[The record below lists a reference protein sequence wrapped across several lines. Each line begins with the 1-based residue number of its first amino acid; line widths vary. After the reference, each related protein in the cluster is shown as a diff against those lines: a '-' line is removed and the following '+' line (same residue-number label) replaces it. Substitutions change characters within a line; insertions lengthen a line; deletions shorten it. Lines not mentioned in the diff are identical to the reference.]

1 LLPSIGLSIGLSIA
15 VWSGPLAA
23 QPVTPPSP
31 TTPAPPPAEAAPP
44 AAPPPEATAKEGA
57 PTPPGPKRSL
67 FPKDP
72 VEGPPLPASNAEVLE
87 TRDYK
92 EGDPVPPGFRVQRS
106 KRGPLLIAGVMVFGA
121 SYVGAAL
128 AGFMEQ
134 ASQTVN
140 APLRD
145 KNGKPILDENGNV
158 IGIPENY
165 NNSIPMVIPIVG
177 PFLTIESSR
186 SSGARTAVL
195 IALGATQAA
204 GLAMIIAGTLAPP
217 IQLVRYKTGQASFSI
232 LPSIGRDGVG
242 VGFVGAL

>member
-1 LLPSIGLSIGLSIA
+1 MLPSIGLSIV
-15 VWSGPLAA
+15 VWSAPLAA
-23 QPVTPPSP
+23 QPVTPSPSAAP
-31 TTPAPPPAEAAPP
+31 SPPPAEAAPP
-44 AAPPPEATAKEGA
+44 AAPPPAETAKDGA
-57 PTPPGPKRSL
+57 PTPPRPKRSL
-67 FPKDP
+67 FPNDP
-72 VEGPPLPASNAEVLE
+72 VEGPPLPVRNAEVLE

-92 EGDPVPPGFRVQRS
+92 EGAPVPPGFRVKKS
-106 KRGPLLIAGVMVFGA
+106 KQGPLLIAGVMVFGA
-121 SYVGAAL
+121 SYGGAAI

-145 KNGKPILDENGNV
+145 KNGNPVMDQFGNV
-158 IGIPENY
+158 VGIPEDY
-165 NNSIPMVIPIVG
+165 NNSIPMVIPLVG

-195 IALGATQAA
+195 IALGVTQVA
-204 GLAMIIAGTLAPP
+204 GLSMIIAGTLMPP

-232 LPSIGRDGVG
+232 LPSIGRDRVG